1 MSPNGVYLDN
11 RDPDRAYNSR
21 IKETEALTGFIKK
34 LVGDQDSGLTK
45 LVTEKIQSD
54 AQKAVGEIVADTDIN
69 DVPVR
74 EQDRYRQLSPYAKSL
89 YEAEEA
95 KTAVLGITPAL

>member
-1 MSPNGVYLDN
+1 MILISPTTAGLK
-11 RDPDRAYNSR
+11 RLRLLLGLSPS
-21 IKETEALTGFIKK
+21 

-54 AQKAVGEIVADTDIN
+54 AQKAVGVIVNDTDIN

-74 EQDRYRQLSPYAKSL
+74 SRTVIGS
-89 YEAEEA
+89 
-95 KTAVLGITPAL
+95 